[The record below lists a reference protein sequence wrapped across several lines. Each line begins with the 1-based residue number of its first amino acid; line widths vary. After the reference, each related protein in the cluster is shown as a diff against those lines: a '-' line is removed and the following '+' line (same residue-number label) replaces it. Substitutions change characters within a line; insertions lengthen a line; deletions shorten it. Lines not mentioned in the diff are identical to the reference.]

1 MLRGDAM
8 LRMSCMVF
16 AAALALP
23 LTSESAP
30 IGDWITGA
38 TDDGQLFAG
47 SVNDSGG
54 TLMKA
59 CRPSEGVCYW
69 YLVTGTSCEKGVTS
83 PALFSTSL
91 GAIPFQLTCDTS
103 ITQTGRTM
111 FRAQIGDP
119 DAMDSLLDSTMPLG
133 IAVALQDGRFAVYR
147 FSMSGAKQAVSI
159 LMQGATKLNNSHQ
172 QGTRDSSL

>member
-1 MLRGDAM
+1 M
-8 LRMSCMVF
+8 LRMSCVVL
-16 AAALALP
+16 AAALAVP

-59 CRPSEGVCYW
+59 CRPTAGVCYW
-69 YLVTGTSCEKGVTS
+69 YLVTATSCEKGVAS

-91 GAIPFQLTCDTS
+91 GAIPIQLTCDTP
-103 ITQTGRTM
+103 ITQSGHTM
-111 FRAQIGDP
+111 FRAQIGNP

-159 LMQGATKLNNSHQ
+159 LMRGATQLNNSHQ